1 MTMFKTH
8 LVFALLFISVSS
20 STGQTNQITKKPAA
34 SITGTYKYVLNT
46 IEVLEMP
53 DHKVRISFSGFW
65 PNDRKKVETRNVGAF
80 DEVVKLEGRT
90 ATVKLQF
97 GDDPCILKFAFQ
109 LSKVTV
115 EKYDIGSCGFGF
127 NVEADGTYRKVSS
140 NPPSLP
146 PLQ

>member
-1 MTMFKTH
+1 MFKT
-8 LVFALLFISVSS
+8 LVLALLFIFVSS
-20 STGQTNQITKKPAA
+20 SSGQTNQNTKKPAA

-80 DEVVKLEGRT
+80 DEVVKLQGRT

-97 GDDPCILKFAFQ
+97 GDDPCILKFVFQ
-109 LSKVTV
+109 LSRVTV
-115 EKYDIGSCGFGF
+115 AQNGIGSCGFGF

-140 NPPSLP
+140 EPPNLG
-146 PLQ
+146 PLQQP